1 MSHRHRLLR
10 KRSKEG
16 KGFRGLSDLNP
27 RFVPKYLFRLTAIL
41 AIAIPF
47 SAILSF
53 DTEKQ
58 IAPHVVP
65 PELQGVGVVEKLGDS
80 IDKNLVF
87 VNEDGKEVKIGSYL
101 EDGKPLLLTLIY
113 YRCPTLCNFHLNGIS
128 DVLKQLNWQV
138 GKEFKYV
145 AVSFD
150 PKEKP
155 EIAKPKKAAYIK
167 DYGRGDGTG
176 WSFLTGKDPE
186 IKALASSL
194 GFSYKWNPETD
205 QWVHESVA
213 YIITPDGKISRYL
226 KGITFD
232 ERTLRLSLVEASN
245 GKIGDLSDRIALF
258 CFQFDPSKNR
268 YTLYAYN
275 IMRIGAFIT
284 MIVLAAFLFLFWKK
298 QNSTINT

>member
-1 MSHRHRLLR
+1 MDFRIL
-10 KRSKEG
+10 SK
-16 KGFRGLSDLNP
+16 FA
-27 RFVPKYLFRLTAIL
+27 FRLTTLFAL
-41 AIAIPF
+41 VIPF
-47 SAILSF
+47 STLFSF
-53 DTEKQ
+53 DTEKRLP
-58 IAPHVVP
+58 PHEVP

-80 IDKNLVF
+80 IDRNLVF
-87 VNEDGKEVKIGSYL
+87 VNEEGKQVKLGDYL

-155 EIAKPKKAAYIK
+155 ELAKPKKDAYVK
-167 DYGRGDGTG
+167 DYGRGDGSG

-194 GFSYKWNPETD
+194 GFSYKWNPENE

-213 YIITPDGKISRYL
+213 YVITPEGKISRYL
-226 KGITFD
+226 KGIMFD

-275 IMRIGAFIT
+275 IMRVGAFFT
-284 MIVLAAFLFLFWKK
+284 MIALAAFLFRFWKK
-298 QNSTINT
+298 QNSNINT